1 MSGSLTMNLDE
12 FGKVMGVGR
21 GLIYKLAKR
30 NELPI
35 KVIRFGEKRMV
46 VSRQDVMALLS
57 GKQSETGTPK
67 DS

>member
-1 MSGSLTMNLDE
+1 
-12 FGKVMGVGR
+12 VMGVGR